1 MEIAEYKSE
10 LLTFDIKYKFIIKIS
25 MRALR

>member
-1 MEIAEYKSE
+1 MEIAEYKFE
-10 LLTFDIKYKFIIKIS
+10 LLTFDIKHTFIIKIS